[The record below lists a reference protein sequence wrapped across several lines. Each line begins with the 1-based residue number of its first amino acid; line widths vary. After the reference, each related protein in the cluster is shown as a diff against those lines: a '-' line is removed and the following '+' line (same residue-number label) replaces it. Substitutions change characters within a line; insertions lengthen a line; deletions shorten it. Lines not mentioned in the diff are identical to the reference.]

1 MLTRWTK
8 EGNGLRFAG
17 EMKRKAKAHEGHSF
31 IIVCHWAVYAT
42 RSLGHQAN
50 PISFLDLD
58 SQGDLNFTILLPQ
71 LLECLGSQAYARK
84 IFKGATVWLVTWVE
98 ALAATPATQRVY
110 VRGPEEA
117 APPLPAQGGQDGA
130 RCPPPPGSTVL
141 SWLGMSWWLW
151 VWTQL
156 CGLTGLLC

>member
-42 RSLGHQAN
+42 RSLGQQAN

-98 ALAATPATQRVY
+98 ALAATPATQ
-110 VRGPEEA
+110 
-117 APPLPAQGGQDGA
+117 
-130 RCPPPPGSTVL
+130 S
-141 SWLGMSWWLW
+141 
-151 VWTQL
+151 L
-156 CGLTGLLC
+156 CQRP